1 MGLYEQIAEEGL
13 RLASEM
19 GIFGRNNSTN
29 FIFDHFKNQ
38 LKPVKDF
45 EVVSFEEIDL
55 DSENPSV
62 KKTIPFKYHL

>member
-1 MGLYEQIAEEGL
+1 MGLYEQIAEEEL

-19 GIFGRNNSTN
+19 GIFGRNNSTD
-29 FIFDHFKNQ
+29 FTFDHFKNQ
-38 LKPVKDF
+38 LKQVKDF